1 MLDFPNEE
9 KYSIAKPGKKTKTS
23 FRGTISYCGE
33 EMRKG
38 YLISTTRFVC
48 LYENDQI
55 FLKKTLS

>member
-33 EMRKG
+33 EMRKC
-38 YLISTTRFVC
+38 YSNLNSEIRMSV
-48 LYENDQI
+48 
-55 FLKKTLS
+55 